1 VVWTAIIGA
10 AVSAYSARRASRSA
24 KEESQF
30 NAMMNKEAVPLSG
43 YESRRT
49 AEFENSL
56 MERTMLRER
65 ERRAN
70 AFRGLARQQGL
81 VPKDYQFQNTIEI
94 PELPDNPV
102 PNDEAYQRVSGLTNP
117 TNQRPGG

>member
-1 VVWTAIIGA
+1 MD
-10 AVSAYSARRASRSA
+10 
-24 KEESQF
+24 KES
-30 NAMMNKEAVPLSG
+30 VPLSG
-43 YESRRT
+43 YEARRT

-81 VPKDYQFQNTIEI
+81 VPENYQFQNTIQI
-94 PELPDNPV
+94 PEMPDNPV

>member
-1 VVWTAIIGA
+1 MVWTAIIGA

-43 YESRRT
+43 YEARRT

-81 VPKDYQFQNTIEI
+81 VPENYQFQNTIQI

>member
-1 VVWTAIIGA
+1 MVWTAIIGA

-43 YESRRT
+43 YEARRT

-81 VPKDYQFQNTIEI
+81 VPENYQFQNTIQI
-94 PELPDNPV
+94 PEMPDNPV

>member
-1 VVWTAIIGA
+1 MVWTAIIGA

-24 KEESQF
+24 KDESKF
-30 NAMMNKEAVPLSG
+30 NATMDKESVPLSG
-43 YESRRT
+43 YEARRT

-81 VPKDYQFQNTIEI
+81 VPENYQFQNTIQI
-94 PELPDNPV
+94 PEMPDNPV